1 MCVIPPPTSTPRH
14 CHADAHAVIGCA
26 AHNLG
31 KRRTH
36 PSRPR
41 SRTQSVAQA
50 TKLVMMG
57 PWRWPPRSRIT
68 LPSPL
73 WASDVRAAALPLTPR
88 HSHAHAHACDW
99 ACSVLPE
106 HVPCAPVC
114 AHNRVSL
121 ACCRQLRRRCWG
133 HGAGRRAQGEHDSLH
148 AGPPKCVERL
158 PLPPHCT
165 AKSMNMRVIGRAAR
179 CLSRRRTRPSRPR
192 PRAQEDAVACGPC
205 NAIMP

>member
-1 MCVIPPPTSTPRH
+1 MEPAT
-14 CHADAHAVIGCA
+14 
-26 AHNLG
+26 
-31 KRRTH
+31 
-36 PSRPR
+36 R
-41 SRTQSVAQA
+41 SVP
-50 TKLVMMG
+50 MG
-57 PWRWPPRSRIT
+57 PRRWPPRSRIT
-68 LPSPL
+68 LPSPR

-88 HSHAHAHACDW
+88 HCHAHAHAGDW
-99 ACSVLPE
+99 ACGVLPE

-121 ACCRQLRRRCWG
+121 VCCRQLRRRCWG

-205 NAIMP
+205 NAMIVMPQRFRNTPSKTCGAK